1 MPCRRATRLTVTSGS
16 CVSATIA
23 SFSAG
28 VLRRRRSG
36 PFRTSLFRLL
46 LVIDT
51 TLLLPLSEGGERVRS
66 IKGPLHVPMV
76 CVLWDLSEG
85 GARLSVSNPQE
96 VPDEVSVALRRD
108 ERNGTRC
115 RVVWRSNDDI
125 GVQFIQN
132 AEPLL

>member
-66 IKGPLHVPMV
+66 IKGPLHSGTLANYIRRQLTTSVDFTPAL
-76 CVLWDLSEG
+76 CASPRRANG
-85 GARLSVSNPQE
+85 GP
-96 VPDEVSVALRRD
+96 
-108 ERNGTRC
+108 
-115 RVVWRSNDDI
+115 
-125 GVQFIQN
+125 
-132 AEPLL
+132 

>member
-1 MPCRRATRLTVTSGS
+1 MRIFDWFKTTTD
-16 CVSATIA
+16 
-23 SFSAG
+23 
-28 VLRRRRSG
+28 RRSHSR
-36 PFRTSLFRLL
+36 RTVVSTAWL
-46 LVIDT
+46 
-51 TLLLPLSEGGERVRS
+51 RV
-66 IKGPLHVPMV
+66 KENPVPMV

-132 AEPLL
+132 AEPLLGLLKAAVAPVA